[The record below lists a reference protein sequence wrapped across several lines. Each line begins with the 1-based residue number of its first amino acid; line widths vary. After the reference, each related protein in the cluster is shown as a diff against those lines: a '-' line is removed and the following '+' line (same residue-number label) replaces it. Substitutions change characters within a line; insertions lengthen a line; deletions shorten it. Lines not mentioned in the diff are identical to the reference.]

1 MIKSFLVLPLIVGL
15 VLAGFQQMA
24 DPEFD
29 AKVARPAYTA
39 THPKVLIDEAHRNF
53 HTAGR
58 GYKPFADLL
67 TNDGYQVL
75 PNKEMFQESALKG
88 VDVLVTAN
96 ALGAAIF
103 LPDAGKPAFTDAEC
117 DAVRDWVR
125 DGGALLLVA
134 DHAPIGA
141 ANEIL
146 ATRFGVDMS
155 KVHTHDTAHPDPT
168 YPDNPGWIVYSRKNG
183 LLGDHPITRGRYES
197 ERIDSVTAFT
207 GQSLKGSEGST
218 AFLKLADTAVDVD
231 RKTKKEVSAAGRSQ
245 GIAMRFGKGR
255 VVILGE
261 AAMLTAQIEGGQ
273 KFGMNREGNNNK
285 QLALNIMHWLSGLL
299 K

>member
-1 MIKSFLVLPLIVGL
+1 MIKFFLVSPLIFGLILVGS
-15 VLAGFQQMA
+15 QQMV

-29 AKVARPAYTA
+29 AKVARPTYTSK
-39 THPKVLIDEAHRNF
+39 HPKVLIDEAHKNF

-58 GYKPFADLL
+58 GYKPFANLL
-67 TNDGYQVL
+67 TNDGYEAL
-75 PNKEMFQESALKG
+75 PNKERFQESTLKG
-88 VDVLVTAN
+88 VDVLVIAN

-103 LPDAGKPAFTDAEC
+103 SSDAGKPAFTDEEC

-125 DGGALLLVA
+125 NGGALLLIA

-146 ATRFGVDMS
+146 ASRFGVDMS

-168 YPDNPGWIVYSRKNG
+168 YPDNPGWILYSRKNG
-183 LLGDHPITRGRYES
+183 LLGDHPITRGRNES
-197 ERIDSVTAFT
+197 ERIDSVTTFT
-207 GQSLKGSEGST
+207 GQSLKGPKGSVS
-218 AFLKLADTAVDVD
+218 FLKLADTAVDVD

-255 VVILGE
+255 VIILGE
-261 AAMLTAQIEGGQ
+261 AAMLTAQIEGGE